1 MRARRDLNPRPSALL
16 ISDRGPTLL
25 SVLSY
30 GPGQG
35 ARRTIV
41 QIAYRPLIPPY
52 NMIPT
57 VNNYPML
64 QPLCRLSNVDSLSCW
79 QFCWEAQRVTTYD
92 DCSEPHRG
100 HFGTL

>member
-41 QIAYRPLIPPY
+41 QIALRK
-52 NMIPT
+52 
-57 VNNYPML
+57 
-64 QPLCRLSNVDSLSCW
+64 
-79 QFCWEAQRVTTYD
+79 E
-92 DCSEPHRG
+92 
-100 HFGTL
+100 GTLPINGRELLLRLFAEIHVDEG